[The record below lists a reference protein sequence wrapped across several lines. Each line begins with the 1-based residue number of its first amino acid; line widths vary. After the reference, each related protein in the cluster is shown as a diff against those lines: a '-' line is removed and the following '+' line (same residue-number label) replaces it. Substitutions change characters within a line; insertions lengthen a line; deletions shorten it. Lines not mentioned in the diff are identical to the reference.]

1 MSELRREASEPG
13 NEPTS
18 PPKAEATPTPHKP
31 PGTGAAEPEKP
42 KANPRRNMLLGAL
55 GLLILAGAFWF
66 GIPWVQTT
74 LNTVSTDDA
83 YVNGHVTFVA
93 ARVKGQVARV
103 LVDDNYR
110 VHKGDLLV
118 VLDKEP
124 FQIAVAIKK
133 AAVDTAMA
141 DLQVAKSNV
150 RGIEAEAMSR
160 RRALEHAMEGV
171 DDQVALLRAK
181 VAGVDKS
188 KAELALAQVD
198 FDRAAKLVVT
208 NDTPR
213 SEYDRRQAILL
224 SARADVVAALAD
236 VRQIR
241 ASLGLP
247 QETEEAH
254 LNDVPPNLDQ
264 TFSSVLQA
272 QAAMIQSAAQLGVI
286 HSFDE
291 GPRHM
296 VEAFENEGDV
306 NTTFARL
313 AAEAPDVKQAEAK
326 LEVAKRD
333 LDQAELDLR
342 YCDVFAEIDGVIT
355 RRNVNPGDNIQ
366 VGQALMA
373 IRSLN
378 EIWVD
383 ANFKETQ
390 LGDLRIGQPVDLYVD
405 MYGGRHV
412 FEGRI
417 SGFTE
422 GTGSTLALLPAEN
435 ATGNFVKVV
444 QRLPVRI
451 DLTNYDPDKNPLFI
465 GTSVTPYVYFN
476 KPPTGPDAGKFLQTS
491 APQSQ
496 TGGPTKNPPDANK

>member
-1 MSELRREASEPG
+1 
-13 NEPTS
+13 
-18 PPKAEATPTPHKP
+18 
-31 PGTGAAEPEKP
+31 
-42 KANPRRNMLLGAL
+42 
-55 GLLILAGAFWF
+55 
-66 GIPWVQTT
+66 
-74 LNTVSTDDA
+74 
-83 YVNGHVTFVA
+83 
-93 ARVKGQVARV
+93 
-103 LVDDNYR
+103 
-110 VHKGDLLV
+110 
-118 VLDKEP
+118 
-124 FQIAVAIKK
+124 
-133 AAVDTAMA
+133 MA
-141 DLQVAKSNV
+141 DLQVARSKV

-160 RRALEHAMEGV
+160 RRALEHAIEGV

-208 NDTPR
+208 NDTPK

-236 VRQIR
+236 VRQSR

-247 QETEEAH
+247 PESDEAD
-254 LNDVPPNLDQ
+254 LGQVPPNLDQ
-264 TFSSVLQA
+264 TFSSVLEA

-296 VEAFENEGDV
+296 VEAFEKEGDV
-306 NTTFARL
+306 NTTFDRL
-313 AAEAPDVKQAEAK
+313 AANAPDVKQAEAK
-326 LEVAKRD
+326 VEVAKRD

-342 YCDVFAEIDGVIT
+342 YCDVVAEIDGVVT

-373 IRSLN
+373 IRSLD

-405 MYGGRHV
+405 MYNGRHV
-412 FEGRI
+412 FKGRI

-422 GTGSTLALLPAEN
+422 GTGSTLALLPPEN

-451 DLTNYDPDKNPLFI
+451 DLENYDPDKNPLFI
-465 GTSVTPYVYFN
+465 GTSVEPYVYF
-476 KPPTGPDAGKFLQTS
+476 KEPPTGPNAGKFLQAV

-496 TGGPTKNPPDANK
+496 TNGSTANPPGANK

>member
-1 MSELRREASEPG
+1 MSEQRIEPDLTSTRRPDPA
-13 NEPTS
+13 
-18 PPKAEATPTPHKP
+18 PPNAP
-31 PGTGAAEPEKP
+31 AAAAVSPEKP
-42 KANPRRNMLLGAL
+42 KASGRRRMLLGA
-55 GLLILAGAFWF
+55 AGALVIAVALWF
-66 GIPWVQTT
+66 GIPWVQTS

-110 VHKGDLLV
+110 VHKGDLLLQ
-118 VLDKEP
+118 LDKEP
-124 FQIAVAIKK
+124 FQVAVAVKK

-141 DLQVAKSNV
+141 DLQLARAKV

-160 RRALEHAMEGV
+160 RRALQHAMEDV
-171 DDQVALLRAK
+171 DNQVALLRAK

-198 FDRAAKLVVT
+198 FDRAAKLVAS

-224 SARADVVAALAD
+224 AARADVVAALAD

-247 QETEEAH
+247 PAPAEAD
-254 LNDVPPNLDQ
+254 LGQVPPDISQ

-272 QAAMIQSAAQLGVI
+272 QAGLIQSAAQLGVI

-291 GPRHM
+291 GPSHM
-296 VEAFENEGDV
+296 VEAFEKEGDV
-306 NTTFARL
+306 DSTFARL
-313 AAEAPDVKQAEAK
+313 AADAPDVKQAEAK

-342 YCDVFAEIDGVIT
+342 YCDVVAEIDGVVT
-355 RRNVNPGDNIQ
+355 RRNVNPGDNVQ

-373 IRSLN
+373 IRSLS

-405 MYGGRHV
+405 MYGGRQV
-412 FEGRI
+412 FKGRI

-422 GTGSTLALLPAEN
+422 GTGSTLALLPPQN

-451 DLTNYDPDKNPLFI
+451 DLENYDPDKSPLFI
-465 GTSVTPYVYFN
+465 GTSVVPYVYFN

-491 APQSQ
+491 APQP
-496 TGGPTKNPPDANK
+496 GGPTANPAGAAK

>member
-1 MSELRREASEPG
+1 MSEQSSALDLTSSRNVDSTPVSQDPLSKGTLSTEKSKTNRRR
-13 NEPTS
+13 
-18 PPKAEATPTPHKP
+18 KL
-31 PGTGAAEPEKP
+31 
-42 KANPRRNMLLGAL
+42 LLGAV
-55 GLLILAGAFWF
+55 GAAILAAAIWF
-66 GIPWVQTT
+66 GVPWVQTT

-93 ARVKGQVARV
+93 ARVKGQVSRV

-110 VHKGDLLV
+110 VRKGDLLV
-118 VLDKEP
+118 QLDKEP

-141 DLQVAKSNV
+141 DLQVAKSKV

-160 RRALEHAMEGV
+160 RRALQHTMEDV
-171 DDQVALLRAK
+171 DNQVALLHSRI
-181 VAGVDKS
+181 AGVDKS
-188 KAELALAQVD
+188 RAELALAQVD

-213 SEYDRRQAILL
+213 SEYDRRQAGLL
-224 SARADVVAALAD
+224 AARADVVSALAD

-247 QETEEAH
+247 PQPEGGD
-254 LNDVPPNLDQ
+254 LGQVPPDINQ

-272 QAAMIQSAAQLGVI
+272 QASLIQSAAQLGVI
-286 HSFDE
+286 HSFAE
-291 GPRHM
+291 GPSHM
-296 VEAFENEGDV
+296 VEAFEKEGDV
-306 NTTFARL
+306 NSTFARL
-313 AAEAPDVKQAEAK
+313 AANAPDIKQAEAK
-326 LEVAKRD
+326 SEAAKRD

-342 YCDVFAEIDGVIT
+342 YCDVIAEIDGVIT
-355 RRNVNPGDNIQ
+355 RRNVNPGDNVQ

-373 IRSLN
+373 IRSLD

-405 MYGGRHV
+405 MYGDRHV
-412 FEGRI
+412 FKGRI
-417 SGFTE
+417 SGFTQ
-422 GTGSTLALLPAEN
+422 GTGSTLALLPAQN
-435 ATGNFVKVV
+435 ATGNFIKVV

-451 DLTNYDPDKNPLFI
+451 DLPDYDPDKTPLFI

-476 KPPTGPDAGKFLQTS
+476 KPPTGPDAGKLLQTS
-491 APQSQ
+491 TPEPQ
-496 TGGPTKNPPDANK
+496 TGSPTKTPPDANK